1 MSPNV
6 PKNYVAR
13 LRVLKHTVLQVGD
26 LRAKI
31 DSLQESR
38 DKVLLFALVACFLC
52 APRRMLYCIQP
63 NQQLSIQPNQQ
74 LLSQPSSKLLSQP
87 LHAVVCLRTQTSR
100 GFSLEELA
108 QPIKN
113 QSPRR
118 QALPSRR
125 WGKRHSQK
133 SHFRETFQG
142 RIPFFK
148 LAYRLLLL

>member
-38 DKVLLFALVACFLC
+38 AKVLLFALVACFLC

-74 LLSQPSSKLLSQP
+74 LLSQPSSKLLSP
-87 LHAVVCLRTQTSR
+87 PWHAVVCLRTQTSR

-108 QPIKN
+108 QPIKKPE
-113 QSPRR
+113 SE
-118 QALPSRR
+118 APSTTVTAM
-125 WGKRHSQK
+125 GK
-133 SHFRETFQG
+133 TT
-142 RIPFFK
+142 
-148 LAYRLLLL
+148 LAKVSFS